1 VPVCTTDAW
10 VIAVSDETVVETDGV
25 TVSKF
30 FNAED
35 FPVPAVAFEVSSSR
49 DADVTLSITDEIP
62 DEFGIDQ
69 IGFHP
74 EYGSEHWTAT
84 GDGVV
89 RFEREVAA
97 GEEFTT
103 VYGVRME
110 NGQDETPFLS
120 APSVDVDGEDIDDVV
135 PPESTDV
142 VRELAGGERDT
153 VPGLEDDDEDGL
165 EAEVEVEAGAAAGT
179 GDIDAV
185 TDDAEILGDEGGLID
200 DDEENEADASDDADD
215 VDPAVGDS
223 GTEPLAA
230 EEDGD
235 SDPPS
240 GTGSFGD
247 EGDDEGTALDAG
259 SSFGDDGDDE
269 DGLGTSGSDVDASG
283 TDLEAE
289 LEDDA
294 DDDTG
299 PVGAAAGAGG
309 FDEGEVAA
317 ALAEAIRND
326 QVADEDLETIQGALG
341 GVPQS
346 TEVEIDHLQSRVSE
360 LEAYTDA
367 LEAFIDE
374 NGPAQEVLSEFEDD
388 VEDLEN
394 ELADVHADVASV
406 EESLAD
412 ADEDREALWTEVE
425 EVQSKAGAVD
435 DLEESLERLRG
446 DVDALDERLADTEED
461 VLALADVEDDIESL
475 EDDLDDV
482 EETVEEIDEWR
493 DQLSDVFGA

>member
-1 VPVCTTDAW
+1 
-10 VIAVSDETVVETDGV
+10 VSDETVVETDGV

-89 RFEREVAA
+89 RFEREVDA

-103 VYGVRME
+103 VYGVRMKD
-110 NGQDETPFLS
+110 GQDETPFLS
-120 APSVDVDGEDIDDVV
+120 APDVEVDGEDIDEVV

-153 VPGLEDDDEDGL
+153 IPGLEDD
-165 EAEVEVEAGAAAGT
+165 EAETEVEVEAGAGASG
-179 GDIDAV
+179 GIDTTV
-185 TDDAEILGDEGGLID
+185 DDDAEILGDEAGLVD
-200 DDEENEADASDDADD
+200 DGDDEDDESFVDD
-215 VDPAVGDS
+215 SQA
-223 GTEPLAA
+223 EPLAA

-235 SDPPS
+235 AESPS
-240 GTGSFGD
+240 EGSSFDDGGSF
-247 EGDDEGTALDAG
+247 DDDDTALDTG
-259 SSFGDDGDDE
+259 SSFGDDGDYDTNFDTE
-269 DGLGTSGSDVDASG
+269 DTE

-289 LEDDA
+289 LDA
-294 DDDTG
+294 DLDAEPD
-299 PVGAAAGAGG
+299 PVDPEPAEPVG
-309 FDEGEVAA
+309 FDEGQVAA

-326 QVADEDLETIQGALG
+326 EVADEDLETIQGALG

-374 NGPAQEVLSEFEDD
+374 NGPAQEVLSDFEDD
-388 VEDLEN
+388 IADLEN
-394 ELADVHADVASV
+394 ELADVHADVAGV
-406 EESLAD
+406 EEAVAD
-412 ADEDREALWTEVE
+412 ADEDRDDLWAQVDDVE
-425 EVQSKAGAVD
+425 SKFGAVD
-435 DLEESLERLRG
+435 DLEESLDRLRG
-446 DVDALDERLADTEED
+446 DVDALEERLADTEED
-461 VLALADVEDDIESL
+461 VLALEDVEDDIE
-475 EDDLDDV
+475 DLSADIDDV
-482 EETVEEIDEWR
+482 EATVEEIDEWR
-493 DQLSDVFGA
+493 NQLSDVFGA

>member
-1 VPVCTTDAW
+1 VAVCTTYAW
-10 VIAVSDETVVETDGV
+10 VIRVSDETVVETDGV

-35 FPVPAVAFEVSSSR
+35 FPVPAVAFEVTSKR
-49 DADVTLSITDEIP
+49 DADGTLSITDEIP

-89 RFEREVAA
+89 QFEREVDA

-110 NGQDETPFLS
+110 DGQDETPFLS
-120 APSVDVDGEDIDDVV
+120 APDVEVDGEDIDEVV

-153 VPGLEDDDEDGL
+153 VPGLEDDAGDA
-165 EAEVEVEAGAAAGT
+165 EAEVEVEAGASG
-179 GDIDAV
+179 GIDSPV
-185 TDDAEILGDEGGLID
+185 NDDAEILGDEAGLVDDEDETAEAAAD
-200 DDEENEADASDDADD
+200 DDDA
-215 VDPAVGDS
+215 AVEDSAFGDS

-235 SDPPS
+235 TEAPS
-240 GTGSFGD
+240 GAGSYDGD
-247 EGDDEGTALDAG
+247 SADADPADDEDGTALDAG
-259 SSFGDDGDDE
+259 SSFGDDGDY
-269 DGLGTSGSDVDASG
+269 DADFDADTG
-283 TDLEAE
+283 DAGLEAE
-289 LEDDA
+289 LDA
-294 DDDTG
+294 DPG
-299 PVGAAAGAGG
+299 PEPTPDAAG
-309 FDEGEVAA
+309 FDEGQVAA

-341 GVPQS
+341 GVPHS
-346 TEVEIDHLQSRVSE
+346 TETELDHLQSRVSE

-374 NGPAQEVLSEFEDD
+374 NGPAQEVLADFESD
-388 VEDLEN
+388 VAALEN
-394 ELADVHADVASV
+394 ELADVHDDVASV
-406 EESLAD
+406 EDAVAD
-412 ADEDREALWTEVE
+412 ADDGRENLRAQVDDLE
-425 EVQSKAGAVD
+425 SKVGAVD
-435 DLEESLERLRG
+435 DLEESLDRLRG

-461 VLALADVEDDIESL
+461 VLSLGDVEADIEALS
-475 EDDLDDV
+475 EHVDDV
-482 EETVEEIDEWR
+482 EATVEEIDEWR
-493 DQLSDVFGA
+493 NQLSDVFGA

>member
-1 VPVCTTDAW
+1 VAVCTTYTQ
-10 VIAVSDETVVETDGV
+10 VIPVSDETVVETDGV

-35 FPVPAVAFEVSSSR
+35 FPVPAVAFEVASTR
-49 DADVTLSITDEIP
+49 DADVTLTITDEIP

-89 RFEREVAA
+89 RFEREVDAS
-97 GEEFTT
+97 EEFTT

-110 NGQDETPFLS
+110 DGQDETPFLS
-120 APSVDVDGEDIDDVV
+120 APDVEVDGEDIDEVV

-153 VPGLEDDDEDGL
+153 VPGLEDDDE
-165 EAEVEVEAGAAAGT
+165 VEVEAGVGASG
-179 GDIDAV
+179 GIDTTV
-185 TDDAEILGDEGGLID
+185 DDDAEILGDEAGLID
-200 DDEENEADASDDADD
+200 DDGDDANEEPAFDD
-215 VDPAVGDS
+215 SAA
-223 GTEPLAA
+223 EPLAA

-235 SDPPS
+235 AEYASEDA
-240 GTGSFGD
+240 SFDDGD
-247 EGDDEGTALDAG
+247 SLSDEGTALDAG
-259 SSFGDDGDDE
+259 SSFGHDGANETDFGAEDDE
-269 DGLGTSGSDVDASG
+269 

-289 LEDDA
+289 LDA
-294 DDDTG
+294 DLDAEPD
-299 PVGAAAGAGG
+299 PVDPEPATDPVG
-309 FDEGEVAA
+309 FDEGQVAA

-326 QVADEDLETIQGALG
+326 EVADEDLETIQGALG

-374 NGPAQEVLSEFEDD
+374 NGPAQEVLSEFEGDIA
-388 VEDLEN
+388 DLEN

-406 EESLAD
+406 EEAVAD
-412 ADEDREALWTEVE
+412 ADDDREDLQAQVDDVE
-425 EVQSKAGAVD
+425 SKFGAVD
-435 DLEESLERLRG
+435 DLEESLDRLRG

-461 VLALADVEDDIESL
+461 VLALEDVEADIEELS
-475 EDDLDDV
+475 EDIDDV
-482 EETVEEIDEWR
+482 EATVEEIDEWR
-493 DQLSDVFGA
+493 NQLSDVLGA

>member
-1 VPVCTTDAW
+1 
-10 VIAVSDETVVETDGV
+10 VIPVSDETVVETDGV

-89 RFEREVAA
+89 RFEREVDA

-103 VYGVRME
+103 VYGVRMKD
-110 NGQDETPFLS
+110 GQDETPFLS
-120 APSVDVDGEDIDDVV
+120 APDVEVDGEDIDEVV

-153 VPGLEDDDEDGL
+153 IPGLEDD
-165 EAEVEVEAGAAAGT
+165 EAETEVEVEAGAGASG
-179 GDIDAV
+179 GIDTTV
-185 TDDAEILGDEGGLID
+185 DDDAEILGDEAGLVD
-200 DDEENEADASDDADD
+200 DGDDEDDESFVDD
-215 VDPAVGDS
+215 SQA
-223 GTEPLAA
+223 EPLAA

-235 SDPPS
+235 AESPS
-240 GTGSFGD
+240 EGSSFDDGGSF
-247 EGDDEGTALDAG
+247 DDDDTALDTG
-259 SSFGDDGDDE
+259 SSFGDDGDYDTNFDTE
-269 DGLGTSGSDVDASG
+269 DTE

-289 LEDDA
+289 LDA
-294 DDDTG
+294 DLDAEPD
-299 PVGAAAGAGG
+299 PVDPEPAEPVG
-309 FDEGEVAA
+309 FDEGQVAA

-326 QVADEDLETIQGALG
+326 EVADEDLETIQGALG

-374 NGPAQEVLSEFEDD
+374 NGPAQEVLSDFEDD
-388 VEDLEN
+388 IADLEN
-394 ELADVHADVASV
+394 ELADVHADVAGV
-406 EESLAD
+406 EEAVAD
-412 ADEDREALWTEVE
+412 ADEDRDDLWAQVDDVE
-425 EVQSKAGAVD
+425 SKFGAVD
-435 DLEESLERLRG
+435 DLEESLDRLRG
-446 DVDALDERLADTEED
+446 DVDALEERLADTEED
-461 VLALADVEDDIESL
+461 VLALEDVEDDIE
-475 EDDLDDV
+475 DLSADIDDV
-482 EETVEEIDEWR
+482 EATVEEIDEWR
-493 DQLSDVFGA
+493 NQLSDVFGA

>member
-1 VPVCTTDAW
+1 M
-10 VIAVSDETVVETDGV
+10 SDETVVETDGV

-89 RFEREVAA
+89 RFEREVDA

-103 VYGVRME
+103 VYGVRMKD
-110 NGQDETPFLS
+110 GQDETPFLS
-120 APSVDVDGEDIDDVV
+120 APDVEVDGEDIDEVV

-153 VPGLEDDDEDGL
+153 IPGLEDD
-165 EAEVEVEAGAAAGT
+165 EAETEVEVEAGAGASG
-179 GDIDAV
+179 GIDTTV
-185 TDDAEILGDEGGLID
+185 DDDAEILGDEAGLVD
-200 DDEENEADASDDADD
+200 DGDDEDDESFVDD
-215 VDPAVGDS
+215 SQA
-223 GTEPLAA
+223 EPLAA

-235 SDPPS
+235 AESPS
-240 GTGSFGD
+240 EGSSFDDGGSF
-247 EGDDEGTALDAG
+247 DDDDTALDTG
-259 SSFGDDGDDE
+259 SSFGDDGDYDTNFDTE
-269 DGLGTSGSDVDASG
+269 DTE

-289 LEDDA
+289 LDA
-294 DDDTG
+294 DLDAEPD
-299 PVGAAAGAGG
+299 PVDPEPAEPVG
-309 FDEGEVAA
+309 FDEGQVAA

-326 QVADEDLETIQGALG
+326 EVADEDLETIQGALG

-374 NGPAQEVLSEFEDD
+374 NGPAQEVLSDFEDD
-388 VEDLEN
+388 IADLEN
-394 ELADVHADVASV
+394 ELADVHADVAGV
-406 EESLAD
+406 EEAVAD
-412 ADEDREALWTEVE
+412 ADEDRDDLWAQVDDVE
-425 EVQSKAGAVD
+425 SKFGAVD
-435 DLEESLERLRG
+435 DLEESLDRLRG
-446 DVDALDERLADTEED
+446 DVDALEERLADTEED
-461 VLALADVEDDIESL
+461 VLALEDVEDDIE
-475 EDDLDDV
+475 DLSADIDDV
-482 EETVEEIDEWR
+482 EATVEEIDEWR
-493 DQLSDVFGA
+493 NQLSDVFGA